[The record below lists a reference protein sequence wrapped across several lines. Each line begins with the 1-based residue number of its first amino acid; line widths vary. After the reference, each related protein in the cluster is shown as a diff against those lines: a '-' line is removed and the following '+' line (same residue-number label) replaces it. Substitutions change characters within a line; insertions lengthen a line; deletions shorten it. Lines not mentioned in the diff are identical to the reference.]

1 MGTTGFF
8 AASGLLA
15 FPPSAFPQVSKIDI
29 YLSVH
34 IDEILFCASFEG
46 RGYKGVF
53 PSAFLMH
60 PCVLAGSLGLG
71 HIVYPWCGKT
81 P

>member
-15 FPPSAFPQVSKIDI
+15 SPPLAFPQVSKIDI

-34 IDEILFCASFEG
+34 IDEILFCASFEA

-53 PSAFLMH
+53 LQLF
-60 PCVLAGSLGLG
+60 
-71 HIVYPWCGKT
+71 
-81 P
+81 